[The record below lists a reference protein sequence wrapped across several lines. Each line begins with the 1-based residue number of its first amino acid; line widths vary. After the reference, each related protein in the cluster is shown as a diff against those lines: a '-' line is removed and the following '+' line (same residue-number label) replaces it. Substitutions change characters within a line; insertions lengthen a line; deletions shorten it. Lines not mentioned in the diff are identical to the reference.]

1 MTSEPTRQ
9 EHDAMTTLDRNR
21 TTFSESSEPSEP
33 KDDEMPDDE
42 LSVIDVLKRSFPS
55 GHTAAAFV
63 IYGSLVFV
71 ARSLSSQ
78 SSATQS
84 SATQSSATQSWSAR
98 SISRAVWLVPPFL
111 ALLVAVARVYEGVHY
126 PTDVAA
132 GLLLGAVVAAS
143 VATGLT
149 DLRDISAR
157 TR

>member
-84 SATQSSATQSWSAR
+84 SATQSWSAR